1 MENGGT
7 VMSKRDRISIK
18 NVALAFVALGLVIFL
33 VKSTVSYVSAALG
46 SVTQQ
51 DAAAF
56 LQDCGWK
63 INTDA
68 VSCEEIVIPTEFSD
82 VYERYNNLQKKQGYD
97 LSAYRGETVTKY
109 TFQVLNFTEYDGAP
123 CDNAEAHLLVCG
135 GEIIGGDVCSLS
147 ISGRMVGIV
156 DRD

>member
-1 MENGGT
+1 MINRG
-7 VMSKRDRISIK
+7 KISVKGI
-18 NVALAFVALGLVIFL
+18 ALALAALGLVIFL

-51 DAAAF
+51 DAAVF

-68 VSCEEIVIPTEFSD
+68 VSCEDIVIPTEFSE

-109 TFQVLNFTEYDGAP
+109 TFQVLNFTEYDGSP

-147 ISGRMVGIV
+147 ISGRMVGV
-156 DRD
+156 NGS